1 MKAALYHEGVVNL
14 KQIPVIEMKGINKR
28 FPGVIANDNISF
40 RVYPGEIHALLGE
53 NGAGKSTLMSILA
66 GLYRPDSG
74 TIKVQGKVVR
84 FHSPRQALEEGI
96 GMIYQHFR
104 LVNNFT
110 VAENVVLGSGN
121 INWSINHELI
131 EKETQRIS
139 QNYGLKINPAARVHQ
154 LSLGEQQR
162 VEILKMLYR
171 GCDILIMDEPT
182 TVLTPG
188 EVKELFQVLRM
199 MSRQGKSVVL
209 ITHKLNEV
217 MEIADYVTVLR
228 RGRVVGDDRIEN
240 LDEGLLTRMMVAREV
255 IHSQARRDKQD
266 GSMILNINNLEVKGD
281 RGNTAVNNVS
291 FDLHQGEILAIA
303 GVAGNGQKELV
314 EALAGLRGVVSGSVK
329 YEGEEIKN
337 HNVKSR
343 IASGINMVPEDRIG
357 MGLVP
362 NLSVIDNS
370 ILRSYYKEEFYS
382 GWLLNYK
389 RVRSYTDRIIKE
401 YDVFIS
407 DSRHPINYLSGGNLQ
422 KLLLG
427 REIDQGPRVLLA
439 AYPVRGLD
447 VAAAEGVYD
456 LLLKERDKGTAI
468 LLVLEDLDD
477 IFRIADRVAVMY
489 QGCIRKILDVE
500 KTSIDEIGSIMV
512 GAELTG
518 V

>member
-1 MKAALYHEGVVNL
+1 L
-14 KQIPVIEMKGINKR
+14 KRIPVIEMKGISKR

-66 GLYRPDSG
+66 GLYRPDNG
-74 TIKVQGKVVR
+74 TIKVKGKAVR
-84 FHSPRQALEEGI
+84 LYSPRKALEEGI

-110 VAENVVLGSGN
+110 VAENIVLGSRD
-121 INWSINHELI
+121 INWGISQERI
-131 EKETQRIS
+131 EKETRDMS
-139 QNYGLKINPAARVHQ
+139 RSYGMEIDPALRVQQ

-188 EVKELFQVLRM
+188 EVKELFNVLRI
-199 MSRQGKSVVL
+199 MSRQGKSIIL

-228 RGRVVGDDRIEN
+228 RGKVVGDDRIEN

-255 IHSQARRDKQD
+255 IYSQARRESEPGSIIFNIDK
-266 GSMILNINNLEVKGD
+266 LNVKGD
-281 RGNTAVNNVS
+281 RGNIAVDKVS
-291 FDLHQGEILAIA
+291 FNLRRGEIMAIA

-314 EALAGLRGVVSGSVK
+314 EALAGLRKVLSGSIE
-329 YEGEEIKN
+329 YEGEEIK
-337 HNVKSR
+337 HKDVKSR
-343 IASGINMVPEDRIG
+343 IALGINLVPEDRIG

-382 GWLLNYK
+382 GWFLNYK
-389 RVRSYTDRIIKE
+389 KIRSYTDRIIND
-401 YDVFIS
+401 YDVFLS
-407 DSRHPINYLSGGNLQ
+407 DSKHPINYLSGGNLQ

-427 REIDQGPRVLLA
+427 REIDQSPRVLLA
-439 AYPVRGLD
+439 SYPVRGLD

-468 LLVLEDLDD
+468 LLVLEDLED

-489 QGCIRKILDVE
+489 QGCIRRILDVE